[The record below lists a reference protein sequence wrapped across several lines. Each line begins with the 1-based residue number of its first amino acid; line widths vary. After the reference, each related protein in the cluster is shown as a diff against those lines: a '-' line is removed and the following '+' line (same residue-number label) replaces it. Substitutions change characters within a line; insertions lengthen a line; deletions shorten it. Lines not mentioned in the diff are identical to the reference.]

1 VDESEGRGRSGG
13 RDRGDGGRGRDRDIQ
28 GRDDRDDR
36 DSRGR
41 SRDREGRGRDGH
53 DGRGRDGR
61 GGRASGRRGGRG
73 GRGGQRGD
81 VRAAIMSLLGERP
94 MHGYEML
101 GELDDRTGGLW
112 RPSPGSLYP
121 ALQLLEDQG
130 LVRSVNADGRRRYE
144 LTEAGQAEQAA
155 APVTP
160 APWEAIVGAADQG
173 DVALSG
179 ILRQVAV
186 AADQVAEVGSAAQ
199 KASAETMLAGLR
211 RQLYLLLA
219 DSPAAE
225 RSPAAGDT
233 APMADKN
240 REAPE
245 TWNRVEDYFDGALLP
260 HDSVLEQALQS
271 SQQAGLP
278 GINVSPSQGKLLH
291 LLARGIGAS
300 RILEIG
306 TLGGYSTIWL
316 ARALP
321 ASGRLISLEL
331 DAHHAEVARA
341 NVTASGLADLV
352 DIRTGPALAS
362 LEALGAADE
371 EPFDL
376 VFIDADKESNP
387 DYFSWAMRLTHP
399 GSLVVVDN
407 VVRRGRVADDDNSAP
422 DIVGVRRMI
431 TAMAADDRI
440 DATTIQTVGSKGY
453 DGLTIGLV
461 TEPTRQPADER

>member
-1 VDESEGRGRSGG
+1 
-13 RDRGDGGRGRDRDIQ
+13 
-28 GRDDRDDR
+28 
-36 DSRGR
+36 
-41 SRDREGRGRDGH
+41 
-53 DGRGRDGR
+53 
-61 GGRASGRRGGRG
+61 
-73 GRGGQRGD
+73 
-81 VRAAIMSLLGERP
+81 MSLLAERP

-101 GELDDRTGGLW
+101 GELDGRTGGLW

-121 ALQLLEDQG
+121 ALQLLKDQG

-155 APVTP
+155 APATP
-160 APWEAIVGAADQG
+160 APWEAIVDAADQG

-199 KASAETMLAGLR
+199 KASAETLLAGLR

-219 DSPAAE
+219 DSPGAGQN
-225 RSPAAGDT
+225 SGDT
-233 APMADKN
+233 ASTADKS
-240 REAPE
+240 REARE
-245 TWNRVEDYFDGALLP
+245 TWNRVEDYFDGALIAP
-260 HDSVLEQALQS
+260 DRGLEHVLQS

-278 GINVSPSQGKLLH
+278 GINVSPSQGKLLF
-291 LLARGIGAS
+291 LLASGIGAR
-300 RILEIG
+300 RILEVG

-321 ASGRLISLEL
+321 AGGRLISLEL

-341 NVTASGLADLV
+341 NVAGRGLAELV
-352 DIRTGPALAS
+352 DIRTGPALDS
-362 LEALGAADE
+362 LEALGAAGE

-387 DYFSWAMRLTHP
+387 DYFSWAMRLTRP

-407 VVRRGRVADDDNSAP
+407 VVRCGRVADDDSSDP
-422 DIVGVRRMI
+422 DVLGVRRMI
-431 TAMAADDRI
+431 AAMAADHRI

-461 TEPTRQPADER
+461 TEPSDTR

>member
-1 VDESEGRGRSGG
+1 
-13 RDRGDGGRGRDRDIQ
+13 
-28 GRDDRDDR
+28 
-36 DSRGR
+36 
-41 SRDREGRGRDGH
+41 
-53 DGRGRDGR
+53 
-61 GGRASGRRGGRG
+61 
-73 GRGGQRGD
+73 
-81 VRAAIMSLLGERP
+81 MSLLAERP

-130 LVRSVNADGRRRYE
+130 LVRSVNADGRRRYQ
-144 LTEAGQAEQAA
+144 LTETGQAEQAA
-155 APVTP
+155 APASP

-225 RSPAAGDT
+225 VSPGTVGDT
-233 APMADKN
+233 APKTDKS
-240 REAPE
+240 REARE
-245 TWNRVEDYFDGALLP
+245 TWNRVEDYLDGALIA
-260 HDSVLEQALQS
+260 HDSGLEHALHS

-291 LLARGIGAS
+291 LLARGIGAR
-300 RILEIG
+300 RILEVG

-321 ASGRLISLEL
+321 AGGQLISLEL
-331 DAHHAEVARA
+331 DAHHAEVATA
-341 NVTASGLADLV
+341 NVADSGLAERV
-352 DIRTGPALAS
+352 DIRTGPALDS
-362 LEALGAADE
+362 LEALGAAGA

-407 VVRRGRVADDDNSAP
+407 VVRRGKVADGDSTDP
-422 DIVGVRRMI
+422 DILGVRRMI
-431 TAMAADDRI
+431 EAMAADDRI
-440 DATTIQTVGSKGY
+440 DATTVQTVGSKGY
-453 DGLTIGLV
+453 DGLTVGLV
-461 TEPTRQPADER
+461 TEPATKPAAKPDARPDPESGTEQGPSEAP

>member
-1 VDESEGRGRSGG
+1 
-13 RDRGDGGRGRDRDIQ
+13 
-28 GRDDRDDR
+28 
-36 DSRGR
+36 
-41 SRDREGRGRDGH
+41 
-53 DGRGRDGR
+53 
-61 GGRASGRRGGRG
+61 
-73 GRGGQRGD
+73 
-81 VRAAIMSLLGERP
+81 MSLLAERP

-130 LVRSVNADGRRRYE
+130 LVRSVIADGRRRFE

-155 APVTP
+155 APATL
-160 APWEAIVGAADQG
+160 APWDAILGAADQG

-225 RSPAAGDT
+225 GSAAADTADSPAPT
-233 APMADKN
+233 ADK
-240 REAPE
+240 RQEARE

-260 HDSVLEQALQS
+260 HDTDLEQALQS

-291 LLARGIGAS
+291 LLARGIGAR
-300 RILEIG
+300 RILEVG

-321 ASGRLISLEL
+321 ADGSLISLEL
-331 DAHHAEVARA
+331 DEHHAEVARA
-341 NVTASGLADLV
+341 NVAGSGLAKLV
-352 DIRTGPALAS
+352 EIRTGPALAS
-362 LEALGAADE
+362 LEALGAAGQ

-407 VVRRGRVADDDNSAP
+407 VVRRGRVADDDNSDP
-422 DIVGVRRMI
+422 DILGVRRMI
-431 TAMAADDRI
+431 AAMATDDRI

-461 TEPTRQPADER
+461 TEPADER

>member
-1 VDESEGRGRSGG
+1 
-13 RDRGDGGRGRDRDIQ
+13 
-28 GRDDRDDR
+28 
-36 DSRGR
+36 
-41 SRDREGRGRDGH
+41 
-53 DGRGRDGR
+53 
-61 GGRASGRRGGRG
+61 
-73 GRGGQRGD
+73 
-81 VRAAIMSLLGERP
+81 MSLLAERP

-101 GELDDRTGGLW
+101 DELDGRTGGLW

-121 ALQLLEDQG
+121 ALHLLKDQG
-130 LVRSVNADGRRRYE
+130 LVRAVNADGRRRYE
-144 LTEAGQAEQAA
+144 LTEAGRAEQAA
-155 APVTP
+155 APATP
-160 APWEAIVGAADQG
+160 APWEAIVDAADQG

-199 KASAETMLAGLR
+199 KASAETLLAGLR

-225 RSPAAGDT
+225 GTTVADNT
-233 APMADKN
+233 ADQSRNA
-240 REAPE
+240 RE
-245 TWNRVEDYFDGALLP
+245 TWNRVEDYFDGALIAP
-260 HDSVLEQALQS
+260 DRGLEHALQS

-291 LLARGIGAS
+291 LLAKGVGAR
-300 RILEIG
+300 RILEVG

-321 ASGRLISLEL
+321 AGGRLISLEL
-331 DAHHAEVARA
+331 DPHHAEVARA
-341 NVTASGLADLV
+341 NVAGSGLTELV
-352 DIRTGPALAS
+352 DIRTGPALDS
-362 LEALGAADE
+362 LQALGAAGG

-407 VVRRGRVADDDNSAP
+407 VVRRGRVADDDSSDP
-422 DIVGVRRMI
+422 DVLGVRRMI
-431 TAMAADDRI
+431 AAMAADDRI

-461 TEPTRQPADER
+461 TEPSDTR